1 MWSVLAGDAFK
12 VIIAALE
19 AGVKPEPE
27 AIAAYLKKDL
37 KDYPGLT
44 GSLGFNEKGDRIGDL
59 YKVYEVNEDGAFVL
73 QK

>member
-1 MWSVLAGDAFK
+1 MLAGDAFK
-12 VIIAALE
+12 VIVAALE

-44 GSLGFNEKGDRIGDL
+44 GALGFNAKGDRIGDL
-59 YKVYEVNEDGAFVL
+59 YKVYEVNGDGAFVL